1 MAEMEGFVCPECDGV
16 EFESAESLMA
26 HFEQAHNVTSPQPE
40 RGKKKKKRRKPKVF
54 GGSDGGGDGAGG
66 DADELQQAKKPID
79 GKV

>member
-1 MAEMEGFVCPECDGV
+1 MFFSPQPPKKLRLCK
-16 EFESAESLMA
+16 A

-66 DADELQQAKKPID
+66 DADELQQAKKPI
-79 GKV
+79 VWPVNSSQ